1 MYSQKLVILLTFE
14 IGVFSPSVKRA
25 STEQHWQHVE
35 ANQQEPGVDG
45 GEDLEVFVRVNHG
58 VPPVKGQRSFMQN
71 DRTKDWILS
80 FSKNNI
86 YCKCKHQRSLGDLET
101 PVGNKKISLPSM

>member
-1 MYSQKLVILLTFE
+1 MYSQKLVILPTFE
-14 IGVFSPSVKRA
+14 IGVFSPSVQRT

-58 VPPVKGQRSFMQN
+58 VPPVKGQQIGSVIQARHMKEWSN
-71 DRTKDWILS
+71 
-80 FSKNNI
+80 
-86 YCKCKHQRSLGDLET
+86 
-101 PVGNKKISLPSM
+101 